1 MAVHTHRTAPTRYVE
16 ANGIRFA
23 YRRFGQNSGDTVPLV
38 FNMHLNG
45 TMDHWDPA
53 LTDGFAQDREVVL
66 FDNAGVS
73 STSGEVPTTIEE
85 MAANAAVFIK
95 ALGLAQVD
103 VLGFSLG
110 GLIAQELAITEPE
123 LVRRLVLVGT
133 GPRSGE
139 GMASLTPDAQRIFGA
154 RYGKPDDLWLAVF
167 FTPSERSQ
175 AAGREYLKRFRLR
188 TEDRDPEVSANA
200 APAQLEALSKWGAPR
215 DNPYA
220 YLKNIHQPTLVV
232 NGGSDVIVYTVNS
245 FILQQH
251 IPNAE
256 LILYPDASHGSQYQY
271 PGLFVRHVSMF
282 LAGQAFR

>member
-23 YRRFGQNSGDTVPLV
+23 YRRFGRDTGQNTGQNTGNTVPLV

-53 LTDGFAQDREVVL
+53 VTDGIGQDREVIL

-73 STSGEVPTTIEE
+73 GTSGAVPTTIEE
-85 MAANAAVFIK
+85 MAANAAAFIK
-95 ALGLAQVD
+95 ALGLAQAD

-110 GLIAQELAITEPE
+110 GLIAQELAIAEPR

-154 RYGKPDDLWLAVF
+154 KYEKPDDLWLAVF
-167 FTPSERSQ
+167 FTPSQRSQ
-175 AAGREYLKRFRLR
+175 AAGRAYLKRFRLR
-188 TEDRDPEVSANA
+188 TEDRDPEVSEKV
-200 APAQLEALSKWGAPR
+200 APAQIAALSRWGAPR
-215 DNPYA
+215 DDRLA
-220 YLKNIHQPTLVV
+220 EHW
-232 NGGSDVIVYTVNS
+232 DV
-245 FILQQH
+245 LQDEATE
-251 IPNAE
+251 AE
-256 LILYPDASHGSQYQY
+256 SK
-271 PGLFVRHVSMF
+271 
-282 LAGQAFR
+282 